1 MFLRVLQIHC
11 TPIGRKMKKTS
22 SFFKLLVLL
31 CVLLLIGAMAALCLG
46 RYSMNPLDVLDAI
59 GSRLG
64 LHASTDETMETVLF
78 VIRVPRVFAAMMV
91 GAMLSI
97 SGAVYQGVFRNPL
110 VSPEFLGVTA
120 GSCVGAALAILL
132 GLSIHQR
139 QLFAFLFGIGAVCL
153 TMLIPRVMRNTS
165 NLMLVLAGMIVR
177 GFMDSVLGVMKFM
190 AEGTV
195 EMSTIVFWQMG
206 SIASIKG
213 TDAIAISPVFLVGTV
228 LLLCLSWRI
237 NILSFGEQEARS
249 LGMNVPLLRG
259 ALIAI
264 ASMLTASAVSISGTI
279 GWIGLVM
286 PHLGR
291 MLAGS
296 DHTRMLPVTALLG
309 ALFMLVVDTAARAMT
324 SLEIPLSILTGLLG
338 APFFAWLL
346 FRQKASVR

>member
-1 MFLRVLQIHC
+1 
-11 TPIGRKMKKTS
+11 MKNTAS
-22 SFFKLLVLL
+22 YIKLLVLL
-31 CVLLLIGAMAALCLG
+31 ILLLLIGAMAALCIG
-46 RYSMNPLDVLDAI
+46 RYSMNPLDVLNAI
-59 GSRLG
+59 SSRLG
-64 LHASTDETMETVLF
+64 MQPSVDETMETVLY
-78 VIRVPRVFAAMMV
+78 VIRIPRVFAAMMV

-120 GSCVGAALAILL
+120 GACVGAAWAILL
-132 GLSIHQR
+132 GLGMLQR

-165 NLMLVLAGMIVR
+165 NLMLVLSGMIVR
-177 GFMDSVLGVMKFM
+177 GFMDSVLGIMKFI

-213 TDAIAISPVFLVGTV
+213 SDVIAISPIFLIGVV

-237 NILSFGEQEARS
+237 NILSFGEVEARS
-249 LGMNVPLLRG
+249 LGINVPLLRG
-259 ALIAI
+259 LLIAI
-264 ASMLTASAVSISGTI
+264 SSLLTASAVSISGTI

-296 DHTRMLPVTALLG
+296 DHTKMLPVTALLG
-309 ALFMLVVDTAARAMT
+309 ACFMLVVDTAARAST

-346 FRQKASVR
+346 FRQKTSVR